1 MMLDFDSQWQNP
13 RIPFRVC
20 RLIQTLTT
28 MKFRFNLVNFAFSIV
43 SSKQATSDTGDTS
56 HGGASLVFRLKEN
69 DSQAWSELVTLYGP
83 LIFHWCQVC
92 NLDSADSADVMQ
104 IVFENVSRKINRFQ
118 THLSGTFRGWLWRIT
133 QNKVR
138 CRSKFESHRTI

>member
-1 MMLDFDSQWQNP
+1 
-13 RIPFRVC
+13 
-20 RLIQTLTT
+20 
-28 MKFRFNLVNFAFSIV
+28 MKFRFNLFNFAFSIV
-43 SSKQATSDTGDTS
+43 SSQQATSDTGDSS
-56 HGGASLVFRLKEN
+56 HGGASLVFRLKEI

-92 NLDSADSADVMQ
+92 NLNSADSADVMH

-118 THLSGTFRGWLWRIT
+118 AQSSGTFRGWLWQIT

-138 CRSKFESHRTI
+138 CRSNLESQRTI